1 MRGCLLPPTQVA
13 EASSLP
19 LGWLSGLREPWRA
32 GAADS
37 PAPAA
42 AGRTMGLS
50 ERERAG
56 CRALLELLETEELT
70 SLTDT
75 ITNRLVLP
83 QSRQE
88 AIHAILVYSQSVE
101 ELLKR
106 RKVYREII
114 FKYLAKEG
122 VVVPPCSEKHQ
133 LIHHAK
139 QYWSGQLTDRVAE
152 REDINPN
159 KQTAASPGCFKEITL
174 QSYEQRQKQQE
185 ENDWHRLGR
194 EFCQWF
200 FELLNSQHPLGRQS
214 KEQWGPQHFWEDV
227 KLKFCYNT
235 LEKNMEEYVG
245 AELVSLRLLS
255 LVKEEYLLLNP
266 NLGAGGLKC
275 VISPHGLVVVAV
287 AGTVHRG
294 NICLG
299 IFEQIFGLI
308 RCPVRENTW
317 KIKLVNLKIV
327 GENALEPGT
336 QVQKPSIKYESNEL
350 RELYDGKELSLLEP
364 QILSNVRTELG
375 E

>member
-1 MRGCLLPPTQVA
+1 MRGCLQPRTQVVD
-13 EASSLP
+13 ASFLP
-19 LGWLSGLREPWRA
+19 LAGCQGCEPGSARA
-32 GAADS
+32 AYG

-56 CRALLELLETEELT
+56 CRVLLEQMATDELMA
-70 SLTDT
+70 LTDT

-152 REDINPN
+152 TEDINPN
-159 KQTAASPGCFKEITL
+159 KQ
-174 QSYEQRQKQQE
+174 SYEQKQKQQE

-308 RCPVRENTW
+308 RCPVSENTW

-350 RELYDGKELSLLEP
+350 RELYDGKELSLVEP
-364 QILSNVRTELG
+364 QILRNVRTELG